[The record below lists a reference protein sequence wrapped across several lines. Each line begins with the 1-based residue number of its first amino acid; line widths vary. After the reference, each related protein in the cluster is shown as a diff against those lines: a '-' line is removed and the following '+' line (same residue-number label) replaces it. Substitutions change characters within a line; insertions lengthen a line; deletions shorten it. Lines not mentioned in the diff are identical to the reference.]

1 MAISFGSAWSRLPIL
16 LRNALTQQGAT
27 QPHQFSFLF
36 KDPTDDLKLRDAVKE
51 LLGKALV
58 CEHDVGV
65 AVDALKDVITASY
78 APTACQRHV
87 FANMSGTISTTHYA
101 PKPVVKSSFHKFTS
115 TRARRTARAKGPEAR
130 AAVEQGERLRWIKKL
145 VKFVVEADLPT
156 VALAR
161 EAKDPEVRL
170 RRMAGNRRSGTIR
183 ARVRTWSNVRR
194 WLLTV
199 NGRPWPSSAPEVL
212 DYLDARMSEP
222 CGKSV
227 PKAVAASL
235 GFVERAGGVAEEDRI
250 SLNVSFLNAIN
261 DMSLEAIGTGAAK
274 KKAPRPTMQ
283 IMTALEL
290 VIMNGDA
297 PRYWRAYAWFK
308 LVKIWGSLGWDD
320 SKGWLPM
327 TTFLSSDGL
336 TATIGRTKT
345 TGADKKVNALPLFIS
360 SACSFSGQPWL
371 QEGFEIWSSAA
382 FWSER
387 DFWLSLPN
395 ACMDG
400 STGQMAEYSD
410 SIALGRNLF
419 QGLCQPKCDETGC
432 LVSGNQPIF
441 APGAASFFTEH
452 GDRVWLISVA
462 AELSIEKSRR
472 EFCGKWNPEGSNEY
486 VHTARAIIKGV
497 QEEVMERIRN
507 KHPVDKAD
515 MFQDYKAYLLK
526 KNLAQSHEQADQYT
540 SAFQTPM
547 QVWQAVQCGRYEV
560 SMAPHHIAQEEPVHA
575 ATTPPLTDA
584 PVEQCA

>member
-1 MAISFGSAWSRLPIL
+1 MRIFLRIAMAISFGSAWSRLPIL

-36 KDPTDDLKLRDAVKE
+36 KDPNDDLELRDAVKE

-87 FANMSGTISTTHYA
+87 FANMSNPEIILAHHKAKGTTSTTHYA

-130 AAVEQGERLRWIKKL
+130 AAVEQGERLRWIKQL
-145 VKFVVEADLPT
+145 VKLVVEADLPT

-199 NGRPWPSSAPEVL
+199 NGRPWPSSASEVL

-290 VIMNGDA
+290 VIMNSDA
-297 PRYWRAYAWFK
+297 PRYWRAF
-308 LVKIWGSLGWDD
+308 GSVCIFR
-320 SKGWLPM
+320 LP
-327 TTFLSSDGL
+327 
-336 TATIGRTKT
+336 K
-345 TGADKKVNALPLFIS
+345 P
-360 SACSFSGQPWL
+360 
-371 QEGFEIWSSAA
+371 
-382 FWSER
+382 
-387 DFWLSLPN
+387 
-395 ACMDG
+395 
-400 STGQMAEYSD
+400 
-410 SIALGRNLF
+410 
-419 QGLCQPKCDETGC
+419 
-432 LVSGNQPIF
+432 
-441 APGAASFFTEH
+441 
-452 GDRVWLISVA
+452 
-462 AELSIEKSRR
+462 
-472 EFCGKWNPEGSNEY
+472 
-486 VHTARAIIKGV
+486 
-497 QEEVMERIRN
+497 
-507 KHPVDKAD
+507 
-515 MFQDYKAYLLK
+515 
-526 KNLAQSHEQADQYT
+526 
-540 SAFQTPM
+540 
-547 QVWQAVQCGRYEV
+547 
-560 SMAPHHIAQEEPVHA
+560 
-575 ATTPPLTDA
+575 
-584 PVEQCA
+584 